1 MQNKLQ
7 NQGSR
12 LRVKAFPGSA
22 WERLILNLLAS
33 PRISPPTLK
42 GGATQT
48 KTACAVY
55 KNKGNQSEL
64 GITLAK
70 VTKQVSFVCLFLVSV
85 VYFLLTQ
92 AGVQA
97 QRSQNMQ
104 NITVSPRFTPNPIR
118 VQGVGGGS
126 VSISQIAGRQ
136 ETANGPCVG
145 FTDAK
150 PNHNLVLTSS
160 FNYLS
165 IQLES
170 REDTTLL
177 VRGPGGIWCNDD
189 FRGKNPGLAGQWLPG
204 TYEVWIG
211 SYGKDKQAPYTLRIS
226 EQR

>member
-12 LRVKAFPGSA
+12 LTVKAFSGSA
-22 WERLILNLLAS
+22 WERIPNPLRGWLLS
-33 PRISPPTLK
+33 PTLQ

-55 KNKGNQSEL
+55 ENKSGF
-64 GITLAK
+64 GIKPAK
-70 VTKQVSFVCLFLVSV
+70 KTKQVSFVCLFLLSA
-85 VYFLLTQ
+85 VYCLLTQ

-97 QRSQNMQ
+97 QRSQNIQ
-104 NITVSPRFTPNPIR
+104 NITVSPGFSPTPIR

-150 PNHNLVLTSS
+150 PNHNLVLNSA

-165 IQLES
+165 IQVES

-204 TYEVWIG
+204 TYEIWVG
-211 SYGKDKQAPYTLRIS
+211 SYGKEKQAPYTLRIS